1 MESVG
6 TKSYRQRSSDSV
18 GFEAP
23 APHIVVVCPSCKT
36 SFAVETATVAALETP
51 RFHCSRCDDIFIMK
65 DAPAD
70 MLPLGGVQVQSIVQ
84 QPGVVHRNVNQRNR
98 SPLPES
104 SIKASDF
111 SLGSSS
117 STPKPFIEPNFDL
130 TPEPPLTTRSE
141 FSLLSQSLEDSSV
154 EEAPVSNESA
164 VEITS
169 MWQEPTRVESA
180 STPAAAPIPQPVRS
194 NGFVVTP
201 TEMRTEPLSSRQFV
215 LSDPAPTLPDHAMT
229 RPAHGMTRTQGKEQ
243 NTPIEAPTKVEPTI
257 LAQPARAIAP
267 QTIAPQTI
275 APQTTERYQPAPQPR
290 RGEPQRS
297 SSSEPRRFSARTQS
311 LISMSVPLL
320 GSLAALLG
328 ISYCAQMS
336 PQSIDS
342 LFNYATPKIF
352 TESVQTTPPS
362 ALGVKNLRLSFQK
375 TRNREFLPV
384 ITGTVVN
391 DSGRAFQSVELEV
404 IGFNERGEIIA
415 SSRAPLR
422 SSLGN
427 EKIAELSLDMVA
439 RYQNT
444 LAAKDNS
451 IKAREAVPFTVALM
465 NARQVDDSSSN
476 EFDPSKVKYFSA
488 RIFSIKRP

>member
-65 DAPAD
+65 DAPVD
-70 MLPLGGVQVQSIVQ
+70 MLPLGGVQVQSIAQ
-84 QPGVVHRNVNQRNR
+84 QSGLHHRNVQQRGR
-98 SPLPES
+98 SHLPES

-117 STPKPFIEPNFDL
+117 SAPKSFIEPNFDAP
-130 TPEPPLTTRSE
+130 PEPPLTSRSE
-141 FSLLSQSLEDSSV
+141 FSLLSQSLEDPSI
-154 EEAPVSNESA
+154 EEPPVMRESA
-164 VEITS
+164 VEPAATWKDS
-169 MWQEPTRVESA
+169 VRVESA
-180 STPAAAPIPQPVRS
+180 AVPTVMPAVMPAVTPTVAQPVRS
-194 NGFVVTP
+194 HDFVVAP
-201 TEMRTEPLSSRQFV
+201 TETRTQPISSRQFV
-215 LSDPAPTLPDHAMT
+215 LSDPPPTLPDHAM
-229 RPAHGMTRTQGKEQ
+229 ARTQAKEQ
-243 NTPIEAPTKVEPTI
+243 TTAVAVRLKGETPAS
-257 LAQPARAIAP
+257 AQPPR
-267 QTIAPQTI
+267 
-275 APQTTERYQPAPQPR
+275 TTERYQPVPQPR
-290 RGEPQRS
+290 RGEQRTS

-311 LISMSVPLL
+311 LISMSAPLL

-336 PQSIDS
+336 PQSVDA
-342 LFNYATPKIF
+342 LFNYVTPKVF

-375 TRNREFLPV
+375 TRNREFVPV
-384 ITGTVVN
+384 ITGTVIN

-422 SSLGN
+422 SSLGS
-427 EKIAELSLDMVA
+427 EKIAKLSLDMVA

-451 IKAREAVPFTVALM
+451 IKAREALPFTAALI
-465 NARQVDDSSSN
+465 NARQVDDSSSSD
-476 EFDPSKVKYFSA
+476 FDPSKVKYFSA

>member
-70 MLPLGGVQVQSIVQ
+70 MLPLGGVQVQSIAQ
-84 QPGVVHRNVNQRNR
+84 QPGLIHRNVQQRNR
-98 SPLPES
+98 SHIPES

-117 STPKPFIEPNFDL
+117 SAPKPFVEPNFDAP
-130 TPEPPLTTRSE
+130 PEPPLTSRSE
-141 FSLLSQSLEDSSV
+141 FSLLSKGLEDSLL
-154 EEAPVSNESA
+154 EEQAAIEESPISNEA
-164 VEITS
+164 AAEMPVT
-169 MWQEPTRVESA
+169 WGEPVRVESA
-180 STPAAAPIPQPVRS
+180 PTSTVTETVATTVAQPVRS
-194 NGFVVTP
+194 HNFVVAP
-201 TEMRTEPLSSRQFV
+201 TETRTQPISSRQFV
-215 LSDPAPTLPDHAMT
+215 LSDPPPTLPDHAMAI
-229 RPAHGMTRTQGKEQ
+229 PGHAMARTQAKEQ
-243 NTPIEAPTKVEPTI
+243 NTAVSAPPKGATSASV
-257 LAQPARAIAP
+257 QPPRA
-267 QTIAPQTI
+267 
-275 APQTTERYQPAPQPR
+275 TERYQPAPQTR
-290 RGEPQRS
+290 RGEQQIS
-297 SSSEPRRFSARTQS
+297 SNAEPRRFSGRTQS

-336 PQSIDS
+336 PQSVDA
-342 LFNYATPKIF
+342 LFNYATPKVF

-375 TRNREFLPV
+375 TRNREFVPV
-384 ITGTVVN
+384 ITGTVMN

-427 EKIAELSLDMVA
+427 EKIADLSLDMVA

-444 LAAKDNS
+444 LAAKDNT

-465 NARQVDDSSSN
+465 DARQVDDSSSN
-476 EFDPSKVKYFSA
+476 DFDPSKVKYFSA

>member
-36 SFAVETATVAALETP
+36 SFAVETATVAAFETP

-70 MLPLGGVQVQSIVQ
+70 MLPLGGVRVQSIAQQAGLHHRNINVQ
-84 QPGVVHRNVNQRNR
+84 QRGRAH
-98 SPLPES
+98 LPES

-111 SLGSSS
+111 SLGSNSPA
-117 STPKPFIEPNFDL
+117 PKHFIEPNFDAPL
-130 TPEPPLTTRSE
+130 EPPLSSRSE
-141 FSLLSQSLEDSSV
+141 YSLLSKSLEGPPIEEPCAPQASTVDMLATWGEPIRVDPALTTTPPPVAQQARSHDFTVAPTETREQSLS
-154 EEAPVSNESA
+154 P
-164 VEITS
+164 
-169 MWQEPTRVESA
+169 
-180 STPAAAPIPQPVRS
+180 
-194 NGFVVTP
+194 
-201 TEMRTEPLSSRQFV
+201 RQFV
-215 LSDPAPTLPDHAMT
+215 LSDPPLTLPDHAMT
-229 RPAHGMTRTQGKEQ
+229 IPAHAIARTQAKERSAAVVD
-243 NTPIEAPTKVEPTI
+243 PPMAESPSSALPP
-257 LAQPARAIAP
+257 R
-267 QTIAPQTI
+267 
-275 APQTTERYQPAPQPR
+275 TTERYQPPPRPR
-290 RGEPQRS
+290 R
-297 SSSEPRRFSARTQS
+297 SEPHTSAHPETRRFSARAQS

-342 LFNYATPKIF
+342 LLNYVTPRVF
-352 TESVQTTPPS
+352 TESVHTTPPP

-422 SSLGN
+422 SSLGS
-427 EKIAELSLDMVA
+427 EKIADLSLDMVA
-439 RYQNT
+439 RYQNS
-444 LAAKDNS
+444 LGAKDNT

-476 EFDPSKVKYFSA
+476 DFDPSKVKYFSA